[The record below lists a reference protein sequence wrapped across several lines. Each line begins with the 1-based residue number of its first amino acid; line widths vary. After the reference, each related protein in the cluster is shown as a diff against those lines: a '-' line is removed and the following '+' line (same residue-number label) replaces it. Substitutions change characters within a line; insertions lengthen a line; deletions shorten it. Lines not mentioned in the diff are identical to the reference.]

1 MSDPA
6 SQSLKLQSEAFKKGT
21 GRTHVSELFKKYISL
36 VVLLLL
42 IIISSMLSDAFFTQ
56 KNISNLLRQL
66 SGTTIVSMGMLMV
79 ILTGGIDLSVGS
91 VVALSGVLFAYFA
104 TFTSLP
110 AALILTFLFAA
121 LCGMVSGY
129 FSAFQ
134 NMAPFV
140 VTLAMMS
147 AARGLAYIVS
157 RGTPIPIQSRVIS
170 IFGQGALFSIPFP
183 VITAFLIFFVI
194 AFLLRYTSFGRFV
207 QAIGSNETAVRLSGI
222 RVNYYKWMVYTISGF
237 LCAFAGIISDGRTGV
252 GSPTIGNGMEMD
264 AIAACVIGG
273 ASLSGGR
280 GTAINTLVGVLILG
294 LIGNIMNLMNIA
306 GYPQQVIK
314 GIIIVVAVL
323 LQGNRKKN

>member
-1 MSDPA
+1 MSNSA
-6 SQSLKLQSEAFKKGT
+6 SQALKLKGEALKKG
-21 GRTHVSELFKKYISL
+21 SERLNVPAIFKKYISIM
-36 VVLLLL
+36 VLLLL
-42 IIISSMLSDAFFTQ
+42 VIISSTLSDAFLTQ
-56 KNISNLLRQL
+56 KNLFNLLRQL
-66 SGTTIVSMGMLMV
+66 SGTTIVSMGMLLV

-91 VVALSGVLFAYFA
+91 IVALSGVLFAYCA

-110 AALILTFLFAA
+110 VALLLTFVFAT
-121 LCGMVSGY
+121 LIGMLSGY
-129 FSAFQ
+129 FAAFQ

-140 VTLAMMS
+140 VTLAFMS
-147 AARGLAYIVS
+147 AARGMAYIVS
-157 RGTPIPIQSRVIS
+157 RGTPIPVKIRLVS
-170 IFGQGALFSIPFP
+170 IYGQGSLFSIPFP
-183 VITAFLIFFVI
+183 VITAFLIFLIV
-194 AFLLRYTSFGRFV
+194 AFMLQYTSFGRFI

-222 RVNYYKWMVYTISGF
+222 RVNYYKWMVYTLSGF

-314 GIIIVVAVL
+314 GIIIIVAVL

>member
-1 MSDPA
+1 MNHSAGDD
-6 SQSLKLQSEAFKKGT
+6 LKLQERLRGKFAGQE
-21 GRTHVSELFKKYISL
+21 RASELFKKYIAL

-42 IIISSMLSDAFFTQ
+42 IIISSTISDAFFTQ
-56 KNISNLLRQL
+56 KNLSNLLRQL
-66 SGTTIVSMGMLMV
+66 SGTTIVSMGMLLV

-110 AALILTFLFAA
+110 VALLLTFFFAA
-121 LCGMVSGY
+121 LCGMISGY

-147 AARGLAYIVS
+147 AARGIAYIVS
-157 RGTPIPIQSRVIS
+157 RGTPIPIQSRAVS
-170 IFGQGALFSIPFP
+170 IFGQGSLYSIPFP
-183 VITAFLIFFVI
+183 VITALLVFVVI

-252 GSPTIGNGMEMD
+252 GSPTIGSGMEMD

-294 LIGNIMNLMNIA
+294 LIGNIMNLMNVA

-314 GIIIVVAVL
+314 GIIIIVAVL
-323 LQGNRKKN
+323 LQGSRKKN